1 MTKTAQA
8 STAQTSTA
16 KTWTKPELIRL
27 GQIADVAGPA
37 GAAAQSPIQT
47 RS

>member
-8 STAQTSTA
+8 STAQASTG

-27 GQIADVAGPA
+27 GQIADVAGPSGSA
-37 GAAAQSPIQT
+37 SQSPVQT

>member
-8 STAQTSTA
+8 STAQASTG

-27 GQIADVAGPA
+27 GQIADIAGSS
-37 GAAAQSPIQT
+37 GSGAQSPQQA